1 MFAPEALVLTR
12 SSGRHAGQENGI
24 HVAKVYSFLVR
35 FPQHPCW
42 LVTLF
47 LQEHTIPASIHAGQ
61 SYRDVRVMRAY
72 GSPSIHAGQ
81 DKNVHVTRAYG
92 SLQHPCWPRD

>member
-1 MFAPEALVLTR
+1 MFAAETLVLTR
-12 SSGRHAGQENGI
+12 SDWRHAGQENSV

-35 FPQHPCW
+35 FPKHPCW
-42 LVTLF
+42 LVTLV
-47 LQEHTIPASIHAGQ
+47 LPEHTIPASIHAGQ

-81 DKNVHVTRAYG
+81 DKNIHVTRAYR
-92 SLQHPCWPRD
+92 SLQNPC